1 MSGEERQQAPTFYLL
16 GAQKCGTSS
25 LHYYLHQHPD
35 VCVSWPKEP
44 VFFEAYWDRGLQWY
58 WNTYFSHW
66 AGEPVIGEARVRNL
80 YLPYVAPRIKEVS
93 PSAKLVAIVRNPVDR
108 AFSTWMMWTARGH
121 ERRSFEEAVEDELA
135 RLESGPGLDGEDGE
149 RRWIDNLIVVDR
161 KGLDFWPREYT
172 ACVELGHYARQL
184 RRYLEF
190 FPRDALHV
198 LFTEDLREDPAR
210 EMQRLFRFLDVDPN
224 VALEDLQVLNRSFL
238 KKGVQRVIRDRASEL
253 GSGAEA
259 TVTSYHRALMNP
271 ETRRLLVEHYKAH
284 NRDLGLLLDVD
295 LSGWD
300 E

>member
-135 RLESGPGLDGEDGE
+135 RLQSGPA
-149 RRWIDNLIVVDR
+149 
-161 KGLDFWPREYT
+161 

-238 KKGVQRVIRDRASEL
+238 KKGVQRVIRDRASE
-253 GSGAEA
+253 A